1 MKKLVKSVLMLSIAS
16 LAILSSCKKE
26 TTDEVTDVTVTIT
39 PSPSASLVDVGTVL
53 TLTIEAKGNTDN
65 KLKKITVTSTQSG
78 SALLSK
84 TLSVNSTTE
93 IVRDTLKKS
102 NETYS
107 YTVTVEGEKG
117 SPATKTYTVKTKT
130 VAAGV
135 NVTNAIPLFGQTN
148 GAGTNANF
156 MQLTDPHGTFST
168 STFVANKAK
177 VDVAF
182 FYGSINKATLTSPS
196 DATMQGLYSGLNW
209 TGANVTKLYKTSM
222 TVAEFEAVA
231 TAKSDAAIT
240 TLAASVATSAWVS
253 SISQLS
259 RYNVILYKTA
269 GNKLGLIKVD
279 NLSATGPN
287 DAEISLQVISQK
299 N

>member
-39 PSPSASLVDVGTVL
+39 PSPSASPVDVGTVL

-65 KLKKITVTSTQSG
+65 KLKKITVTSTQAG

-130 VAAGV
+130 AAAEV
-135 NVTNAIPLFGQTN
+135 DVTNAIPLFGQTN
-148 GAGTNANF
+148 GAGINAHF
-156 MQLTDPHGTFST
+156 IQLTSPFGTYPVGVFG
-168 STFVANKAK
+168 VNKAK
-177 VDVAF
+177 VDLAF
-182 FYGSINKATLTSPS
+182 FYGSLNKATLASPS
-196 DATMQGLYSGLNW
+196 DTTMQGLFKGLNW
-209 TGANVTKLYKTSM
+209 TGANVTMLYKTSM
-222 TVAEFEAVA
+222 TTTEFDAVA

-253 SISQLS
+253 SINMLS
-259 RYNVILYKTA
+259 KGNVVLYKTA

-279 NLSATGPN
+279 DLSGITAN
-287 DAEISLQVISQK
+287 DAEINLRIISQK

>member
-16 LAILSSCKKE
+16 LAILSSCTKE

-39 PSPSASLVDVGTVL
+39 PSPSASLVDAGTVL

-93 IVRDTLKKS
+93 IVRDTLAKIDA
-102 NETYS
+102 TYS
-107 YTVTVEGEKG
+107 YTVIVEGEKG

-130 VAAGV
+130 AAAEV
-135 NVTNAIPLFGQTN
+135 DVTNAIPLFGQTN

-168 STFVANKAK
+168 ATFAANKAK

-182 FYGSINKATLTSPS
+182 FYGAANKATLTSPS
-196 DATMQGLYSGLNW
+196 DATMQGLYSGLDW
-209 TGANVTKLYKTSM
+209 TGANTTMLYKTSM
-222 TVAEFEAVA
+222 TTTEFDAVA
-231 TAKSDAAIT
+231 TANSDAAIT

-253 SISQLS
+253 SINLLTKG
-259 RYNVILYKTA
+259 NVVLYKTA

-279 NLSATGPN
+279 NLSATGAN
-287 DAEISLQVISQK
+287 DAEISLQIISQK

>member
-16 LAILSSCKKE
+16 LAILSSCTKE

-93 IVRDTLKKS
+93 IVRDTLAKIDA
-102 NETYS
+102 TYS

-130 VAAGV
+130 AAAEV
-135 NVTNAIPLFGQTN
+135 DVTNAIPLFGQTN

-168 STFVANKAK
+168 ATFAANKAN

-182 FYGSINKATLTSPS
+182 FYGATNKATLTSPS
-196 DATMQGLYSGLNW
+196 DVTMQGLYSGLNW
-209 TGANVTKLYKTSM
+209 TGANTTMLYKTSM
-222 TVAEFEAVA
+222 TTAEFDAVA
-231 TAKSDAAIT
+231 TANSDAAIT

-253 SISQLS
+253 SVNLLTKG
-259 RYNVILYKTA
+259 NVVLYKTA

-279 NLSATGPN
+279 NLSATGAN
-287 DAEISLQVISQK
+287 DAEISLQIISQK